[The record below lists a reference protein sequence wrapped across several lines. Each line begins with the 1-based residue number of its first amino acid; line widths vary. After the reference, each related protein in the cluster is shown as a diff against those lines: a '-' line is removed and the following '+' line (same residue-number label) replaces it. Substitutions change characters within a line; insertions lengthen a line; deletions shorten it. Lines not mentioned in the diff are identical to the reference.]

1 MEIGTWKMPSEER
14 QEERFEL
21 SKHYFEVTV
30 GVLTTK
36 LSPTSDGCCWAKAQR
51 LWNST
56 LTFSLQNF
64 FVFSGLAVLWSKPGF
79 ARDNLVLPASY
90 DNIYAVVF
98 TLRYFVF
105 HFRILFFKNIF
116 FNSLQVCVDL
126 ECVWECCANRVFKKF
141 NFFYFFAKI

>member
-1 MEIGTWKMPSEER
+1 MIVV
-14 QEERFEL
+14 EL
-21 SKHYFEVTV
+21 
-30 GVLTTK
+30 K
-36 LSPTSDGCCWAKAQR
+36 LRD
-51 LWNST
+51 L